1 MIMLRTPKELAL
13 KFASMKWGDGLAKLQ
28 VTANEAHELGKAF
41 IELEEAYAT
50 LAERYD
56 LDVNPEGK

>member
-1 MIMLRTPKELAL
+1 MLRTPKELAL
-13 KFASMKWGDGLAKLQ
+13 ELAMMPWGASFSKMG
-28 VTANEAHELGKAF
+28 VTANEARELGKAF
-41 IELEEAYAT
+41 IELDEAYAT

>member
-1 MIMLRTPKELAL
+1 MMTRTPKELAL
-13 KFASMKWGDGLAKLQ
+13 ELAMMQWGASFSKMG

-41 IELEEAYAT
+41 IELEKAYAE
-50 LAERYD
+50 LSEQYD